1 MDHRGRFG
9 FLLYLKYSGFGINLE
24 SLLHTTPHQ
33 IAHQIE
39 NMHTMEPKRIF

>member
-1 MDHRGRFG
+1 MDHLGRFG

-24 SLLHTTPHQ
+24 SLLHTASHQ

-39 NMHTMEPKRIF
+39 KMHTIDPKRIL